1 MSDFS
6 ASPLRLVLVEDQA
19 LILGAL
25 SALLDMEADLTVVAK
40 VADAESALAVIA
52 REPVDVVLTD
62 IEMPGMGGL
71 ELAARL
77 QQERPEI
84 TVGIVTTFARKGYLR
99 RALDAGVAGYLLK
112 DTPVEQLSDAI
123 RAMRRGQRVIDPE
136 LAEAARGVE
145 NPLTERERQ
154 VLRLAAE
161 GLTTEAIAQ
170 QIYRSEGTVR
180 NYLSE
185 AISKLRA
192 RNRVEAARIA
202 RDQGFL

>member
-1 MSDFS
+1 M
-6 ASPLRLVLVEDQA
+6 PEQPYRLMLVEDQT

-25 SALLDMEADLTVVAK
+25 AALLDMEDDMTVVAQ
-40 VADAESALAVIA
+40 VVDAEAAIAALAHT
-52 REPVDVVLTD
+52 PVDVVLTD

-71 ELAARL
+71 GLASWL
-77 QQERPEI
+77 GEHHPEV

-99 RALDAGVAGYLLK
+99 RALDAGVWGYLLK
-112 DTPVEQLSDAI
+112 DTPADQLADAI
-123 RAMRRGQRVIDPE
+123 RRMCSGQRMIDPE
-136 LAEAARGVE
+136 LAAAALGAT

-161 GLTTEAIAQ
+161 GLTADQIAK
-170 QIYRSEGTVR
+170 QIHRSEGTVR

-185 AISKLRA
+185 AISKLNA